1 VGVCGVSL
9 NALLLFLILTKTE
22 QAMRVYSR
30 LLLMSGLIDL
40 IVSFWTFLVQ
50 PVRKSVEDNKIYIK
64 IYT

>member
-9 NALLLFLILTKTE
+9 NALLLFLILTKTD

-50 PVRKSVEDNKIYIK
+50 PVPIK
-64 IYT
+64 